1 MRRGVAQGVS
11 LPVFALSSPPMTPS
25 RPPLS
30 PYYTEDHEAF
40 RAQVRR
46 FVEKECAPN
55 IEAWEKAETLP
66 RELHKKAAEAGI
78 MGVGYPEDCGGLGI
92 DDPFYAIV
100 MTEELARAGSGGLI
114 ASLLSHGIATPPI
127 AKAGTKEQKQKFAMP
142 VLAGDKIAALAI
154 TEPSGGSD
162 VAAIK
167 TTAVREPGSGSGP
180 GSACYVVNG
189 SKTFITSGM
198 RADYIT
204 TAVRTG
210 EAGMGG
216 ISVLVI
222 EGGTPG
228 LSRTPLQKM
237 GWWCSDTATLYFDN
251 CRVPVANR
259 IGPENAG
266 FMAIMLNFNNE
277 RIMLAAQALA
287 FAQVCYDEAL
297 AYARERQTFGKPLIK
312 NQAIKHKLADMKM
325 RIDAPRAQLDL
336 LAWRVWKGATP
347 VAELSLLKNLAT
359 EAFEHAAAEAMQVL
373 GGAGYLRGAKVERL
387 YRETKVLTI
396 GGGSREI
403 MYDLAAR
410 QMGY

>member
-1 MRRGVAQGVS
+1 
-11 LPVFALSSPPMTPS
+11 MTPS
-25 RPPLS
+25 RPALS

-40 RAQVRR
+40 RAQVRK

-55 IEAWEKAETLP
+55 IDKWEKAEELP

-78 MGVGYPEDCGGLGI
+78 MGVNYPEDCGGLGI
-92 DDPFYAIV
+92 EDPFYAIV
-100 MTEELARAGSGGLI
+100 MTEELMRAGSGGLI
-114 ASLLSHGIATPPI
+114 ASLLSHGIASPPI
-127 AKAGTKEQKQKFAMP
+127 AKAGTPEQKRRFVQP
-142 VLAGDKIAALAI
+142 VLAGEKIAALAI

-167 TTAVREPGSGSGP
+167 TTAVRDGQF
-180 GSACYVVNG
+180 YVVNG

-198 RADYIT
+198 RADFIT

-210 EAGMGG
+210 DAGMGG
-216 ISVLVI
+216 ISLLVI
-222 EGGTPG
+222 EAGMPG
-228 LSRTPLQKM
+228 FTRTPLQKM
-237 GWWCSDTATLYFDN
+237 GWWASDTATLYFDN
-251 CRVPVANR
+251 VRVPVENR
-259 IGPENAG
+259 IGNENAG

-277 RIMLAAQALA
+277 RIMISAHAIAS
-287 FAQVCYDEAL
+287 AQVCYDEAL

-312 NQAIKHKLADMKM
+312 NQVIRHKLADMKM
-325 RIDAPRAQLDL
+325 RIDAVKAHLDL

-359 EAFEHAAAEAMQVL
+359 ETYERAAAEAMQVL

-410 QMGY
+410 QLGY

>member
-1 MRRGVAQGVS
+1 
-11 LPVFALSSPPMTPS
+11 MTPS
-25 RPPLS
+25 RPQPS

-40 RAQVRR
+40 RAQVRK

-55 IEAWEKAETLP
+55 IDKWEKAEELP
-66 RELHKKAAEAGI
+66 RELHKMAAEAGI
-78 MGVGYPEDCGGLGI
+78 LGLGFPEDCGGMGI
-92 DDPFYAIV
+92 TDPFYAMV
-100 MTEELARAGSGGLI
+100 MTDELMRAGSGGLV
-114 ASLLSHGIATPPI
+114 ASLLSHGIGSPPI
-127 AKAGTKEQKQKFAMP
+127 AKAGTPEQKRKFVAP
-142 VLAGDKIAALAI
+142 VLAGNKIAALAV

-167 TTAVREPGSGSGP
+167 TTAVRDGDH
-180 GSACYVVNG
+180 YVVNG

-222 EGGTPG
+222 EAGMPG
-228 LSRTPLQKM
+228 FTRTPLQKM
-237 GWWCSDTATLYFDN
+237 GWWCSDTATLYFDKV
-251 CRVPVANR
+251 RVPVANR
-259 IGPENAG
+259 IGAENAG

-277 RIMLAAQALA
+277 RIMLAVHALA
-287 FAQVCYDEAL
+287 SAQVCYDEAL
-297 AYARERQTFGKPLIK
+297 AYARERHTFGKPLIK
-312 NQAIKHKLADMKM
+312 NQVIKHKLADMKM
-325 RIDAPRAQLDL
+325 RIDAARAQLEL
-336 LAWRVWKGATP
+336 LAWRVWKGAMP
-347 VAELSLLKNLAT
+347 VAELSLLKVLAT
-359 EAFEHAAAEAMQVL
+359 EVYELVATEAMQVL
-373 GGAGYLRGAKVERL
+373 GGAGYLRGSKVERL

-403 MYDLAAR
+403 MLDLAAR